1 MGMTSQTERQFP
13 RKEFLKCQQEMELDR
28 WAWVPGP
35 DVVLVIVADLP
46 HSHFTDMAMAAVM
59 VADGVCAGRELPIR
73 VRQPISIPTQGKPGC
88 KIKSS
93 YWNKSWSL

>member
-1 MGMTSQTERQFP
+1 
-13 RKEFLKCQQEMELDR
+13 MELDR

-73 VRQPISIPTQGKPGC
+73 MRQPIIDPKRRENQAAR
-88 KIKSS
+88 SS
-93 YWNKSWSL
+93 QAIWNKELELVKNQLKKYEEQA

>member
-1 MGMTSQTERQFP
+1 
-13 RKEFLKCQQEMELDR
+13 MELDR

-73 VRQPISIPTQGKPGC
+73 MRQPISIPTQGKPGC